1 MYPPN
6 TYWPFLMMVTVFGLW
21 SQLVW
26 KVLTAQPC
34 VEARWHSN
42 HCELFPTAGDKKCE
56 RLPRKFMLPAN
67 IVGLID
73 MPKKKQ
79 FGSSKLIQRQNK
91 QTNKECIRYLLQEAS
106 PLDYALFVGHFAVG
120 FQEMHIIIIIIII
133 IIINE

>member
-1 MYPPN
+1 MKIYLPQAISVYPPN

-42 HCELFPTAGDKKCE
+42 HCELFPTAGDKKCD

-67 IVGLID
+67 IVELID
-73 MPKKKQ
+73 KPKK
-79 FGSSKLIQRQNK
+79 NNMVH
-91 QTNKECIRYLLQEAS
+91 QT
-106 PLDYALFVGHFAVG
+106 
-120 FQEMHIIIIIIII
+120 
-133 IIINE
+133 